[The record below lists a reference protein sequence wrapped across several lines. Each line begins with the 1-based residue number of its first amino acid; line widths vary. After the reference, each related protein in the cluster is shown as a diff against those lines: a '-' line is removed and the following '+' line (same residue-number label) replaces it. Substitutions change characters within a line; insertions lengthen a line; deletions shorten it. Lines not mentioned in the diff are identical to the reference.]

1 MNASTQLNRIVT
13 MVAALSREA
22 EAGAGDP
29 SLDDLALRYGVTPA
43 QVAADIRVLTL
54 LGEDADVEW
63 LLSLRVWQEG
73 DRVSI
78 TSGGPFRRPIRFT
91 PDELLAI
98 QAGLA
103 GENGRAAELSRALAD
118 MLGGQ
123 PEPSVALEPV
133 LGVESL
139 MLNLMR
145 EAVTSRR
152 RVRILYAGEGTA
164 DDTERT
170 IQPHELIGW
179 GGHYYVVAWCERS
192 HGWRHFRVDRILGA
206 TPTQDRFE
214 PRSDAPAGGTPAF
227 QEPEEGVEEV
237 TVRFTPAVSRW
248 IAERHPEARQGE
260 DGAVMLT
267 YRVAD
272 PDWLVRQV
280 LQYGPDAEVV
290 APPAYRAAMKRAVA

>member
-1 MNASTQLNRIVT
+1 MNAGTQLNRIVT

-22 EAGAGDP
+22 DAGAGDP
-29 SLDDLALRYGVTPA
+29 SLDDLAARYGVTPA

-91 PDELLAI
+91 PDEVLAI

-103 GENGRAAELSRALAD
+103 GEGGRAAELCRALAD
-118 MLGGQ
+118 MLGEP
-123 PEPSVALEPV
+123 PEPAVALEPV
-133 LGVESL
+133 LGAESL

-152 RVRILYAGEGTA
+152 RVRIMYAGLGEVE
-164 DDTERT
+164 DTERT
-170 IQPHELIGW
+170 IQPHELVGW
-179 GGHYYVVAWCERS
+179 GGHYYVVAWCDRS
-192 HGWRHFRVDRILGA
+192 HGWRNFRVDRILAAKPMSG
-206 TPTQDRFE
+206 TFE
-214 PRSDAPAGGTPAF
+214 PRSDVPAGGMPVF

-248 IAERHPEARQGE
+248 IAERYPEAKRAE

-272 PDWLVRQV
+272 PEWLVRQV

-290 APPAYRAAMKRAVA
+290 APPAYRAVMKRAVA